1 MEAVEERR
9 TFEKVMRNLERVGT
23 ILRAAFEEFG
33 GVDANSL
40 STAKEIV
47 GNLDKIE
54 DKEGYLDSF
63 INDWLELPDFRP
75 ILEKWIKR
83 ACSLYEYNCMDK
95 CVKFEPE
102 QLGED
107 YEEITDIY
115 EQWRNSIIYWLCKH
129 LRKGEMV
136 DLKDGTIYLKKQE
149 DKERGDGIGKGV
161 REVSFEDNLL
171 VDDKGELLALLHKL
185 IDGRKGKFVA
195 IVIKVCCDCGI
206 TMAKPTYTQVKK
218 EFGDIGDKSG
228 YNAYMTDGKIK
239 EDEKKPV
246 SVALSKYLM

>member
-136 DLKDGTIYLKKQE
+136 DLKDGTIYLKEQPE
-149 DKERGDGIGKGV
+149 TGENEEKECFAKLINAGYMHKVGDSYRWHKSKALLAYTMERIFCKG
-161 REVSFEDNLL
+161 NK
-171 VDDKGELLALLHKL
+171 KGEFPETMLNEMFGVKRLGQARFQLCNSRNPPRGAEGVNKALL
-185 IDGRKGKFVA
+185 
-195 IVIKVCCDCGI
+195 
-206 TMAKPTYTQVKK
+206 
-218 EFGDIGDKSG
+218 
-228 YNAYMTDGKIK
+228 
-239 EDEKKPV
+239 
-246 SVALSKYLM
+246 

>member
-136 DLKDGTIYLKKQE
+136 DLKDGTIYLKEHPETGGNE
-149 DKERGDGIGKGV
+149 DLTEYQKESFAKLINAGYMHKVGDSYRWHKSKALLAYTMEKIFCKG
-161 REVSFEDNLL
+161 NK
-171 VDDKGELLALLHKL
+171 KGEFPETMLNNMFGVTRLSQARTQLYNSSNPPRGAEGVNEALL
-185 IDGRKGKFVA
+185 
-195 IVIKVCCDCGI
+195 
-206 TMAKPTYTQVKK
+206 
-218 EFGDIGDKSG
+218 
-228 YNAYMTDGKIK
+228 
-239 EDEKKPV
+239 
-246 SVALSKYLM
+246 

>member
-1 MEAVEERR
+1 
-9 TFEKVMRNLERVGT
+9 
-23 ILRAAFEEFG
+23 
-33 GVDANSL
+33 
-40 STAKEIV
+40 
-47 GNLDKIE
+47 
-54 DKEGYLDSF
+54 
-63 INDWLELPDFRP
+63 
-75 ILEKWIKR
+75 
-83 ACSLYEYNCMDK
+83 
-95 CVKFEPE
+95 
-102 QLGED
+102 
-107 YEEITDIY
+107 
-115 EQWRNSIIYWLCKH
+115 
-129 LRKGEMV
+129 MV

-195 IVIKVCCDCGI
+195 IVIKVCCDYGI
-206 TMAKPTYTQVKK
+206 MMAKPTYTQVKK

>member
-47 GNLDKIE
+47 GDLDKIE

-136 DLKDGTIYLKKQE
+136 KLKDGTIYLKGQQ
-149 DKERGDGIGKGV
+149 RIG
-161 REVSFEDNLL
+161 
-171 VDDKGELLALLHKL
+171 DDKNLTDYQKECFAKL
-185 IDGRKGKFVA
+185 IDADYMHKVGDDCRYKWHKSKALLAYTMEKIFCSSLKDDFPETKLNKMFGEDRLGKTRSSIHLVNKNLPKGF
-195 IVIKVCCDCGI
+195 D
-206 TMAKPTYTQVKK
+206 
-218 EFGDIGDKSG
+218 DIDRILG
-228 YNAYMTDGKIK
+228 
-239 EDEKKPV
+239 
-246 SVALSKYLM
+246 

>member
-149 DKERGDGIGKGV
+149 KKKKGDGIGKGV

-206 TMAKPTYTQVKK
+206 MVKPTYTQVKK

-228 YNAYMTDGKIK
+228 YNAYMNDGKVK

-246 SVALSKYLM
+246 YVALSKFLM